1 MKQQILDKASD
12 LFLSLGFKSVT
23 MDDIAREMGISKKT
37 IYAHYPTKNKLVHDA
52 TFHVFER
59 INNGICQICSGDQNP
74 IQEIFS
80 IKSLILE
87 QLKGEKTSPQYQL
100 EKYYP
105 KIFRTLKE
113 KQFESVNSCVSENL
127 KRGMEEGYYRKD
139 LDIGLIMRFYFN
151 GYVGLMNQKVFPV
164 KQYDISSLKD
174 SYLEYHIRAIATE
187 KGLKTLR
194 NILNR

>member
-1 MKQQILDKASD
+1 MKEKILDKAAD

-23 MDDIAREMGISKKT
+23 MDDIAGEMGISKKT
-37 IYAHYPTKNKLVHDA
+37 IYAHYPTKRELVHDA
-52 TFHVFER
+52 TFYVFER
-59 INNGICQICSGDQNP
+59 INDGICQICSGDQNP

-105 KIFRTLKE
+105 KIFKTLKE

-127 KRGMEEGYYRKD
+127 QRGMAEGYYRKD
-139 LDIGLIMRFYFN
+139 LDIELIMRFYFN
-151 GYVGLMNQKVFPV
+151 GYLGLMNQQLFPV
-164 KQYDISSLKD
+164 KQFDISSLKD

-187 KGLKTLR
+187 KGLQTLL
-194 NILNR
+194 NILGK

>member
-1 MKQQILDKASD
+1 MKEKILDKAAD

-23 MDDIAREMGISKKT
+23 MDDIAGEMGISKKT
-37 IYAHYPTKNKLVHDA
+37 IYAHYPTKRELVHDA
-52 TFHVFER
+52 TFYVFER
-59 INNGICQICSGDQNP
+59 INDGICQICSGDQNP

-105 KIFRTLKE
+105 KIFKTLKE

-127 KRGMEEGYYRKD
+127 QRGMAEGYYRKD
-139 LDIGLIMRFYFN
+139 LDIELIMRFYFN
-151 GYVGLMNQKVFPV
+151 GYLGLMNQQLFPF
-164 KQYDISSLKD
+164 KQFDISSLKD

-187 KGLKTLR
+187 KGLQTLL
-194 NILNR
+194 NILGK